1 MLLRLILIIPL
12 VMTPVFAE
20 DPIFGLVSNDG
31 KSSITLRGL
40 PTREYQSLKQLQSE
54 ELDSALRLY
63 VVESLQD
70 KETTK
75 TIPVMGRTELRG
87 DTVVFVPRFPLV
99 PGQAYV
105 SVYHSPLSDHPVRS
119 PPLRLEKQRESDPE
133 IVGVFPSDSRLPRNL
148 LRLYVHFSKPM
159 QQGDAY
165 QHLEIIQ
172 IDGRKLD
179 LPFLEIAEEL
189 WDPSGTRLTLLLDPG
204 RIKRGLVPN
213 REVGPI
219 FSIDQDYQLIIKRTW
234 LDLNGTPLKHDYQK
248 RFSITPDFTD
258 RIDPGSW
265 ELRAPK
271 NRKSSNPLDAS
282 SDDAIHLL
290 FPIPMDHALLTRCI
304 RVRSENG
311 AEIVGDVQVFCSEH
325 QWSFRPAMGWQPGT
339 YRIEI
344 DPILEDIAGNN
355 ILRPFEVELR
365 KPPLDPLPTRLQFGV
380 P

>member
-1 MLLRLILIIPL
+1 MLLRLILLIPL

-40 PTREYQSLKQLQSE
+40 SVREYQFLKQLQSE

-63 VVESLQD
+63 VDESLND

-87 DTVVFVPRFPLV
+87 DALVFVPRFPLV

-105 SVYHSPLSDHPVRS
+105 SIYHSPLSDRLVRS
-119 PPLRLEKQRESDPE
+119 SPLQLEKQRESAPE
-133 IVGVFPSDSRLPRNL
+133 IVGVFPSDPRLPRNL

-159 QQGDAY
+159 KQGDAY

-172 IDGRKLD
+172 NDGRRLD

-219 FSIDQDYQLIIKRTW
+219 FSIDQNYQLIIKCTW

-248 RFSITPDFTD
+248 RFSIIPDFTD
-258 RIDPGSW
+258 RIDPLSW

-271 NRKSSNPLDAS
+271 NCNSSHPLDAS
-282 SDDAIHLL
+282 SDDAIHIL
-290 FPIPMDHALLTRCI
+290 FPIPMDHALLARCI

-311 AEIVGDVQVFCSEH
+311 TEIVGDIQIFHTEH
-325 QWSFRPAMGWQPGT
+325 QWSFRPRKGWQPGK

-344 DPILEDIAGNN
+344 DPILEDISGNN
-355 ILRPFEVELR
+355 ILRPFEVELG
-365 KPPLDPLPTRLQFGV
+365 KPPLPPLPTRLQFVV

>member
-1 MLLRLILIIPL
+1 MLLRLILLIPL
-12 VMTPVFAE
+12 VMTPVFVE

-40 PTREYQSLKQLQSE
+40 SVREYQFLKQLQSE

-63 VVESLQD
+63 VDESLND

-75 TIPVMGRTELRG
+75 TIPVMGRRELRG
-87 DTVVFVPRFPLV
+87 DALVFVPRFPLV

-105 SVYHSPLSDHPVRS
+105 SIYHSPLSDRLVRS
-119 PPLRLEKQRESDPE
+119 SPLQLEKQRESAPE
-133 IVGVFPSDSRLPRNL
+133 IVGVFPSDPRLPRNL

-159 QQGDAY
+159 KQGDAY

-172 IDGRKLD
+172 NDGRRLD

-219 FSIDQDYQLIIKRTW
+219 FSIDQNYQLIIKCTW

-248 RFSITPDFTD
+248 RFSIIPDFTD
-258 RIDPGSW
+258 RIDPLSW

-271 NRKSSNPLDAS
+271 NCNSSHPLDAS
-282 SDDAIHLL
+282 SDDAIHIL
-290 FPIPMDHALLTRCI
+290 FPIPMDHALLARCI

-311 AEIVGDVQVFCSEH
+311 TEIVGDIQIFHTEH
-325 QWSFRPAMGWQPGT
+325 QWSFRPRKGWQTGT

-365 KPPLDPLPTRLQFGV
+365 NPPLAPLPTRLQFGV